1 MVRTWNLSVKTSR
14 ELPDGFVCRHRWL
27 SLTKGERAP
36 VWERVFFPTQKTSY
50 QTVWA
55 SFMEVAV
62 NPARL
67 GLLSDRLTDNL
78 SCSQLLWRGEVS
90 VNTSL
95 RVGAARHGEGQ
106 SLSSSPSAGTTQ
118 VRSSLIR
125 EQKVFDSAS
134 WRTSAF
140 QPDDEKWGNVCS
152 RAARS
157 RAATQLD
164 R

>member
-1 MVRTWNLSVKTSR
+1 MGRTWNLSVKTSR
-14 ELPDGFVCRHRWL
+14 ELADGFVCRHCWL

-36 VWERVFFPTQKTSY
+36 VWERGFSTQKTSY

-62 NPARL
+62 NPASL

-95 RVGAARHGEGQ
+95 RLRAARLGEGQ

-134 WRTSAF
+134 WRRSAF

-152 RAARS
+152 RAASS